1 MWWTENSMFETWI
14 EIFLGKIGQYIIDFI
29 VNYYY
34 FIIPPIIVYGV
45 FMTLASYNLK
55 RIEKNA
61 NRAKIK
67 QANKVMPGKDKMS
80 YIELVDH
87 IKIPWEK
94 LIRQSSFFPYIS
106 QESDLWVSRTTLKNV
121 RDTIMQNDAKIRL
134 ILERNGLFL
143 LTRQPDVKINLYT
156 EFIHRITRRK

>member
-1 MWWTENSMFETWI
+1 MFETWI

-34 FIIPPIIVYGV
+34 FILPPIIVYGI

-55 RIEKNA
+55 RIEKNT
-61 NRAKIK
+61 NRVIIQQAK
-67 QANKVMPGKDKMS
+67 KVMSGKDRMS
-80 YIELVDH
+80 YVELVDH
-87 IKIPWEK
+87 IDIPWIK
-94 LIRQSSFFPYIS
+94 IIRQSSFFPYIS
-106 QESDLWVSRTTLKNV
+106 QESDLWVSRTTFENV
-121 RDTIMQNDAKIRL
+121 RDTIMQNDTKIRL
-134 ILERNGLFL
+134 ILERDGLFL